1 MSPAVAD
8 AVLSYMAST
17 FEGGDGE
24 LMRVASPAATP
35 LSVDR
40 VQVGAEGGGAG
51 WRRGGCS
58 ECFVSA
64 VMPAVISHVCELA
77 SLY

>member
-40 VQVGAEGGGAG
+40 VQVGAGEGGGEQLPTSSV
-51 WRRGGCS
+51 CS
-58 ECFVSA
+58 LVQSCQQ
-64 VMPAVISHVCELA
+64 
-77 SLY
+77 